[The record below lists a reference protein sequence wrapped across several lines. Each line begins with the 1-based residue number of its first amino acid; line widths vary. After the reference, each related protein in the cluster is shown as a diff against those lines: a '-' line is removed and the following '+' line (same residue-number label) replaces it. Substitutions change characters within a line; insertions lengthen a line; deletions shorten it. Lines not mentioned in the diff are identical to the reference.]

1 MLIQYMN
8 GLIYGHNFIKI
19 KNGTKID
26 YVNTIDV
33 DWYQCTECN
42 ALAYFSTN
50 ERTIKLYGKDR
61 FMECKERLVKE
72 IVE

>member
-1 MLIQYMN
+1 MSIQYMR
-8 GLIYGHNFIKI
+8 GPIHGHNFIKI
-19 KNGTKID
+19 QTGRKIE
-26 YVNTIDV
+26 YVNTSTIE
-33 DWYQCTECN
+33 WYECTECN

>member
-1 MLIQYMN
+1 MSTQYIN
-8 GLIYGHNFIKI
+8 GPIFGHNFIKI
-19 KNGTKID
+19 KSGTALD